1 MILDLSA
8 ATNSALSPG
17 LHILFFHLLSAAKET
32 PASRGQCAAGQQRSL
47 APGLGHSA
55 RIIHAADTAHCQAL
69 TPGSTYAAY
78 TQLHSHPPVYPMS
91 RPQLAG
97 PETAASSLTSTQL
110 RAAITELQ
118 AAWTTGQ
125 ARTHVDA
132 AAAVIACAL
141 QVYDATFALLVPH
154 ASSAG
159 HTELIQALR
168 GLLLSIAVQT
178 KAQKSS
184 DSDTSDDAGASAM
197 QLRVIPQQHTA
208 LAQTAA
214 WLGVHAPLMMPRPW
228 AAAAHECQA
237 DAKELDTSIANLAS
251 ELASA
256 QTQCVNTAD
265 ALKRAENELGVTENK
280 RAAAEAALSAIDAD
294 FINEERDRLQRA
306 VVARNI
312 ALKKQVRELRVK
324 LGSLHMQLG
333 QLQAAR
339 GHTAHAAAR
348 FTELERRRRGPA
360 CGVTPR
366 RQPAMARPL
375 PAASLDA
382 KQALLQGP
390 WRWRPGVK
398 DAMSRG
404 PGMGGILAGSAAGV
418 AAALLGANRI
428 TRERAAGPSAWLHR
442 DDDAQQ
448 DWWSSD
454 SMPSDE
460 EPTPARGAGRRA
472 RPGTSRAAADVTVG
486 LLMKTV
492 SNDTQRLSERDAR
505 AGESSHSLQLLQDLR
520 RTFNSAM
527 DELDTA
533 TGTYVSPRTQAEHVR
548 RAWLGE
554 VRDILQEWHALRDA
568 AATAQLDLKPD
579 LGLLL
584 LPGQAHSS
592 SPRGRTRLRG
602 AAGNAAAA
610 AAAAAN
616 DGTILAGLAGLP
628 IPPAVPNWSCSVGEH
643 PDLPTVMDKHNTQAE
658 DDLMNLLTPHKSRL
672 RDAAAPA
679 ASEDDAAAAAQA
691 PPQKQGEGEGSNTT
705 SLANATWSMAGPAVR
720 AALVKHALTFLTDDA
735 VPLEVREL
743 SAPHALSLVLDA
755 LHCKLRAEAAELG
768 AHVGSFALS
777 AAGLAL
783 DEGGQPAEDAA
794 VAATTAWSGKIAGIK
809 FSVWFKTWLQRAYM
823 LPEASQSVALSVF
836 LALLS
841 APRRP
846 LGEMALAALTGAC
859 DDNQWKYVL
868 LQAAQLRLSYIPA
881 SKVGDVDTVCSL
893 LFKDM
898 AASGA
903 AGPGGMYGSDAEW
916 RARVSS
922 ALAAQSQRAADAT
935 PVSPTSNPAG
945 ITAADLDTSS
955 SMNAMTAA
963 GAGVTDGLCSIS
975 LDAAWADPRIARYMV
990 SLAAVDRSGL
1000 GVTTWAAVRDA
1011 TARVFS
1017 SGESGLPAAA
1027 EAMAPATVQMMYAA
1041 CAAAVRKPD
1050 YSALADAWRCMT
1062 GSSPPARF
1070 AARPQDPDQ
1079 ASASTAAQP
1088 SVQQGA
1094 FVLACSEL
1102 FLQLHQLML
1111 AQVREGT

>member
-1 MILDLSA
+1 M
-8 ATNSALSPG
+8 
-17 LHILFFHLLSAAKET
+17 
-32 PASRGQCAAGQQRSL
+32 
-47 APGLGHSA
+47 
-55 RIIHAADTAHCQAL
+55 
-69 TPGSTYAAY
+69 
-78 TQLHSHPPVYPMS
+78 YPMS

-97 PETAASSLTSTQL
+97 PGTAASSLTSTQL

-118 AAWTTGQ
+118 AAWTAGQ

-132 AAAVIACAL
+132 ASAVIACAL

-168 GLLLSIAVQT
+168 GLLLNIAVQT
-178 KAQKSS
+178 EAQKSS

-208 LAQTAA
+208 LARTAA
-214 WLGVHAPLMMPRPW
+214 WLGVQAPLMMPRPW

-237 DAKELDTSIANLAS
+237 DSKELDTSIANLAS

-265 ALKRAENELGVTENK
+265 ALKRAENELDVTENK

-348 FTELERRRRGPA
+348 FAELERRRRGPA

-366 RQPAMARPL
+366 RQHAMARPL

-382 KQALLQGP
+382 KQVLLQGP

-442 DDDAQQ
+442 DDDTQQ

-460 EPTPARGAGRRA
+460 EPVPVRGAARRA

-520 RTFNSAM
+520 RTFNSAL

-554 VRDILQEWHALRDA
+554 VREILQEWHALRDA

-584 LPGQAHSS
+584 LPGQAHGS
-592 SPRGRTRLRG
+592 SPRGRARLRG
-602 AAGNAAAA
+602 ASGAAAA
-610 AAAAAN
+610 AAAAVAAAAAE
-616 DGTILAGLAGLP
+616 DGSVLAGLAGLP
-628 IPPAVPNWSCSVGEH
+628 IPPAVPDWNCSVGEH
-643 PDLPTVMDKHNTQAE
+643 PDLPTVMEKHNTQAE
-658 DDLMNLLTPHKSRL
+658 DDLMNLLTPTKSRL
-672 RDAAAPA
+672 RDAAAPPA
-679 ASEDDAAAAAQA
+679 DGDDTTDAAAQA
-691 PPQKQGEGEGSNTT
+691 PSQKQGEGEASSTT
-705 SLANATWSMAGPAVR
+705 SLANATWSTAGPAVR
-720 AALVKHALTFLTDDA
+720 AALVKQALTFLTDDA

-768 AHVGSFALS
+768 AHLGSFAS
-777 AAGLAL
+777 SSAGLAL
-783 DEGGQPAEDAA
+783 EQGCQPAEDGA
-794 VAATTAWSGKIAGIK
+794 VAATTAWSGKIAGIR

-868 LQAAQLRLSYIPA
+868 LQAAQLRLSFIPA

-916 RARVSS
+916 RTRMSG
-922 ALAAQSQRAADAT
+922 ALAAQSQRAADNT
-935 PVSPTSNPAG
+935 PASPTSNPAG

-990 SLAAVDRSGL
+990 ALAAVDRSGL

-1070 AARPQDPDQ
+1070 AARSQDPDQ
-1079 ASASTAAQP
+1079 AGASTAAQP